1 MSAYRSFGF
10 GTPKSEATI
19 QKQLDQ
25 LEAVLLAADGAAV
38 ETPVWLHSL
47 TSGIATSI
55 IYGANYSWDDP
66 QMKEL
71 VRLSDEF
78 AIEMEKL
85 AFAQLLST
93 SFPIWFWRMVCWFTM
108 GKTRKALMDIVKFMK
123 DRIDEHRHTLDAQN
137 PRDVLDVYLI
147 ERHGDPDLNDTIL
160 AGNMLT
166 VLPDAIDT
174 LGKVMNWVLLYVT
187 SHPEVQK
194 RLHALLDAVC
204 GSSRRP
210 GLVDRPRLAYIDAI
224 VLEVTRV
231 TNFIPCTPPRA
242 ALRDTT
248 FRGYTIPK
256 GTPIIANFYAVHFDP
271 EVHPEPTV
279 FNPDRFLDAEGK
291 LTNVGK
297 VMTFSVGK

>member
-1 MSAYRSFGF
+1 M
-10 GTPKSEATI
+10 
-19 QKQLDQ
+19 
-25 LEAVLLAADGAAV
+25 AA
-38 ETPVWLHSL
+38 
-47 TSGIATSI
+47 GIATLI
-55 IYGANYSWDDP
+55 HFGAQYSWDDP
-66 QMKEL
+66 QIKEL
-71 VRLSDEF
+71 VRVSYVVSNDLNESFSMQYLS
-78 AIEMEKL
+78 M
-85 AFAQLLST
+85 
-93 SFPIWFWRMVCWFTM
+93 SFPIWFWRIVCWLAM
-108 GKTRKALMDIVKFMK
+108 GKTRKSFSDGVKFMK
-123 DRIDEHRHTLDAQN
+123 DRIDEHRRTLDPQN

-147 ERHGDPDLNDTIL
+147 ERHGDPDLNDNIL
-160 AGNMLT
+160 AGNMLA
-166 VLPDAIDT
+166 VLPDAIDSIPK
-174 LGKVMNWVLLYVT
+174 LMNWVLLYVT

-210 GLVDRPRLAYIDAI
+210 GLVDRPRLAYIEAI

-231 TNFIPCTPPRA
+231 TNFVPSTPPRA

-297 VMTFSVGK
+297 VLTFSVGK